1 MDSCDQHIP
10 ESANIS
16 YLLYLSTTD
25 IGEEE
30 VGCMVL
36 LCTIHS
42 DMAGSLLCFLF
53 HFYYVIYLLYVCV
66 CMCTCV
72 FVCKWVN
79 CCVPQNKCGSWRT
92 TCRCCLFPHGS
103 QNGTQGFKLCGK
115 SPTSWTILS
124 VRLLIIN

>member
-1 MDSCDQHIP
+1 MDSCDHIEKHIP

-53 HFYYVIYLLYVCV
+53 HFYYAIYLLYVCV
-66 CMCTCV
+66 HVHMCLCM
-72 FVCKWVN
+72 
-79 CCVPQNKCGSWRT
+79 
-92 TCRCCLFPHGS
+92 
-103 QNGTQGFKLCGK
+103 
-115 SPTSWTILS
+115 
-124 VRLLIIN
+124 